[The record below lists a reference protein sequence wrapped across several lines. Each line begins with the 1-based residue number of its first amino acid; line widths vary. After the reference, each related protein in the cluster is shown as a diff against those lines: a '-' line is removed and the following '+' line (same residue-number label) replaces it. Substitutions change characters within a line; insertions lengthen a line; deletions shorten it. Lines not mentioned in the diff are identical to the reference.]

1 MKKINVFFLMV
12 FVTFF
17 VLSSCNEKKVYE
29 DPKQLITR
37 DLAVEF
43 NSNYNLKMDKIL
55 NDSSEFAHANA
66 VWYSIEEL
74 ENYINYVKT
83 EGSKKGY
90 NVNGIRMYLGVYPN
104 RKEYGK
110 KKGMTTIFLT
120 PTGNKIQADKGSLLT
135 ITSTTQAQRTASTD
149 DEDDIDELNP
159 LNFGSMGT
167 PPKMVYPSN

>member
-1 MKKINVFFLMV
+1 MKKINSLLLMA
-12 FVTFF
+12 FVVFF
-17 VLSSCNEKKVYE
+17 VLSSCNEKKVYDE
-29 DPKQLITR
+29 PKQLITR

-43 NSNYNLKMDKIL
+43 NSNYNLKMEKIL
-55 NDSSEFAHANA
+55 NDTSEYAHANA

-83 EGSKKGY
+83 QGSKKGY

-104 RKEYGK
+104 KKEYGK

-120 PTGNKIQADKGSLLT
+120 PTGNKIQAEKGSFLNIT
-135 ITSTTQAQRTASTD
+135 TAQEQTTTST
-149 DEDDIDELNP
+149 DEDDIDELRP
-159 LNFGSMGT
+159 MNFGTMGH